1 MPSLDK
7 RERYARAM
15 SAERDAWSE
24 VKHALPGSPGFD
36 EGKWKRWRAAL
47 HVVARAMDDTRQPE
61 STHPRT
67 DQGPSHRR

>member
-24 VKHALPGSPGFD
+24 VKHTLPGSPGFD

-47 HVVARAMDDTRQPE
+47 HVVARAMDDTHQPE
-61 STHPRT
+61 PTHLRT
-67 DQGPSHRR
+67 EEGPSRGR